1 MNWLR
6 ESSSGLFDGSIF
18 ILLQSTL
25 RLLRLFLIFFR
36 LEIKAKS
43 ISLNKLFLIAKLEV
57 IFCFGSNLIKLEF
70 TFGLISKASGGT
82 SNNIWLSK
90 NAAIFIANLPQSLYQ
105 LHQRFFQPL
114 PFELKSACQWYSLR
128 YQLTLRWFEL
138 KYYREGYQQL
148 FV

>member
-6 ESSSGLFDGSIF
+6 ESSSGLLDGSIF

-57 IFCFGSNLIKLEF
+57 MFCFGSNLIKLEF

-82 SNNIWLSK
+82 SNNI
-90 NAAIFIANLPQSLYQ
+90 
-105 LHQRFFQPL
+105 
-114 PFELKSACQWYSLR
+114 
-128 YQLTLRWFEL
+128 
-138 KYYREGYQQL
+138 
-148 FV
+148 